1 METGAL
7 TFQLHLRVQEEA
19 TYLVRVQA
27 SKEGTTFGDRGA
39 RSAKT
44 LGLGAPVVSWQ
55 I

>member
-27 SKEGTTFGDRGA
+27 SREDTTFGDRGA
-39 RSAKT
+39 RPAKR
-44 LGLGAPVVSWQ
+44 LGLSAPVVSWQ
-55 I
+55 L